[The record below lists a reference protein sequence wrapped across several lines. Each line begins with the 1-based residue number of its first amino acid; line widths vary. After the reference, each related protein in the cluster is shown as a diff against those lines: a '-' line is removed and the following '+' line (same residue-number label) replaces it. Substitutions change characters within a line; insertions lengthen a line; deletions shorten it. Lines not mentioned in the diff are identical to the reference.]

1 MAVPPP
7 EDFGPVDYE
16 DLVGGEHEERP
27 AAPESSRAAA
37 REPLTV
43 AAVLEAWRAD
53 GPLVHEPTGIKGLDE
68 RTGGGPVYGT
78 RWYFPG
84 APDAGKTALLVQ
96 VAHEYATRGV
106 IVGMLAVDEEAGD
119 LVTRLAQRIGYAR
132 YVCEVRPADT
142 LRKIGEELGSL
153 PFRFYDDTW
162 TIDAA
167 AADLAEAAKR
177 ADGRAALIID
187 SLQTVSCEAENLAA
201 LAGREMS
208 EVAAVTARVKTIRAV
223 ATRYRQI
230 LLVTSEMGR
239 GAYRSRDP
247 EQQTSTLAA
256 AKWSGAV
263 EYSGRV
269 IVGVRS
275 VPGEKDLLEIE
286 LAKNKHRPADAPEG
300 NVYLRIDRRCQVL
313 TEADYTPD
321 PTSKTAG
328 RDALKREQVTKDAAA
343 IAQLLLKQPGL
354 SVRRLR
360 AAASSAYGLGQTRVD
375 NALEVLGDAV
385 QRGEGPR
392 GSTPLSLRLEMVP
405 REIRTLVEVPNA

>member
-1 MAVPPP
+1 MA
-7 EDFGPVDYE
+7 
-16 DLVGGEHEERP
+16 
-27 AAPESSRAAA
+27 
-37 REPLTV
+37 
-43 AAVLEAWRAD
+43 
-53 GPLVHEPTGIKGLDE
+53 PLVHEPTGIKGLDE

-96 VAHEYATRGV
+96 VAHEYAARGV
-106 IVGMLAVDEEAGD
+106 VVGMLAVDEEAGD

-132 YVCEVRPADT
+132 YLCELRPVDT
-142 LRKIGEELGSL
+142 LQSIGAALGSL

-167 AADLAEAAKR
+167 AADLAEAAKE
-177 ADGRAALIID
+177 AGGRAALVID
-187 SLQTVSCEAENLAA
+187 SLQTVRCEAENVAE

-256 AKWSGAV
+256 SKWSGAV

-275 VPGEKDLLEIE
+275 VAGETDLLEIE
-286 LAKNKHRPADAPEG
+286 LAKNKHRPPDAPEG
-300 NVYLRIDRRCQVL
+300 NVYLRIDRRCQIL
-313 TEADYTPD
+313 TEASYTPD
-321 PTSKTAG
+321 PTSKTAA
-328 RDALKREQVTKDAAA
+328 RDAVKREQVTKDAAGVA
-343 IAQLLLKQPGL
+343 HLLLSQPGL

-360 AAASSAYGLGQTRVD
+360 AAASNAYGVGQTRVD
-375 NALEVLGDAV
+375 NALEALGDAV

-392 GSTPLSLRLEMVP
+392 GSTPLSLQLDRVP
-405 REIRTLVEVPNA
+405 REIRAVMEVPNA